1 VGFGVN
7 ITAMI
12 SGALTILLGGGLIK
26 AVLDYLRDRRRD
38 KSQST
43 VTTFQQ
49 LQTWNESLQA
59 RVTELEGALDAE
71 RRRRRTRE
79 DELLEEL
86 AGERRRRVL
95 LEDRVERLESALEDQ
110 KGIG

>member
-1 VGFGVN
+1 VGLGIN
-7 ITAMI
+7 ITAMV

-38 KSQST
+38 QSAAK

-49 LQTWNESLQA
+49 LQSWNEALQS
-59 RVTELEGALDAE
+59 RVTELETALDSE

-86 AGERRRRVL
+86 AGERRMRVS
-95 LEDRVERLESALEDQ
+95 LEDRVERLESALKDQ
-110 KGIG
+110 KGIT

>member
-1 VGFGVN
+1 MNVSALTLIG
-7 ITAMI
+7 
-12 SGALTILLGGGLIK
+12 GALTALLGGGAIK
-26 AVLDYLRDRRRD
+26 AFLDYLRDRRRD
-38 KSQST
+38 KTESR

-110 KGIG
+110 KGIT